1 MGKVVVLGGG
11 ACGLS
16 AAWELSRNGM
26 NVVVIEA
33 EHLLGGL
40 CKTVNYKGFNFD
52 LGGHRLISKNSGLL
66 HKISSIMGNELLVS
80 ERVSAIRLNGKD
92 FKYPLSASDILQ
104 QTSVSFAARC
114 FMDYVFQS
122 MYMKVKQSSDCSLED
137 WIIHRFG
144 KTLYNNFFRDYTNKL
159 WGISSDNIS
168 SDWAAERISLLD
180 LWDVALRLFGLK
192 KSTPRTYTKNFFYPK
207 SGIGQIFK
215 CIAEEIKKNHGTIIL
230 NAIFK
235 RFHIAGDHVTGIIYT
250 INGRE
255 EMVLCDWVISTIP
268 ITDLFHSIS
277 QMQNKDFGESLKA
290 LRYRSLRFLNILID
304 KPDIGNNTWIYV
316 PEAKYIMT
324 RIQEPK
330 RRSPH
335 NAPDG
340 KTSLILE
347 IPCFYN
353 DEIWEM
359 ADNQLYSKCIED
371 LLKLGIDIKSQVI
384 DYFFTS
390 AKHAYPIYQLDYR
403 IHLDKLVSCIG
414 RLKNVSICG
423 RNGLFKYIFMDEAME
438 MGFAAAMVV
447 GKKRTEKT

>member
-16 AAWELSRNGM
+16 AAWELYRNGM

-40 CKTVNYKGFNFD
+40 CKTVNYKGFNFA
-52 LGGHRLISKNSGLL
+52 LGGHRFISKNSGLL

-92 FKYPLSASDILQ
+92 FKYPLSAGDILQ

-137 WIIHRFG
+137 WVIHRFG

-168 SDWAAERISLLD
+168 SD
-180 LWDVALRLFGLK
+180 
-192 KSTPRTYTKNFFYPK
+192 
-207 SGIGQIFK
+207 
-215 CIAEEIKKNHGTIIL
+215 
-230 NAIFK
+230 
-235 RFHIAGDHVTGIIYT
+235 
-250 INGRE
+250 
-255 EMVLCDWVISTIP
+255 
-268 ITDLFHSIS
+268 
-277 QMQNKDFGESLKA
+277 
-290 LRYRSLRFLNILID
+290 
-304 KPDIGNNTWIYV
+304 
-316 PEAKYIMT
+316 
-324 RIQEPK
+324 
-330 RRSPH
+330 
-335 NAPDG
+335 
-340 KTSLILE
+340 LILE

-371 LLKLGIDIKSQVI
+371 LLELGIDIESRII

-414 RLKNVSICG
+414 GLKNVSICG

-447 GKKRTEKT
+447 GKK